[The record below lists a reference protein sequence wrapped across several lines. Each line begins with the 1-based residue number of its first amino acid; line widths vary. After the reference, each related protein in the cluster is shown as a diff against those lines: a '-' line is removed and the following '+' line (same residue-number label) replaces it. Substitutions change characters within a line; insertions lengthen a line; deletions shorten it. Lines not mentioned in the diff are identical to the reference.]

1 MELTG
6 LSASNRMLSRVVR
19 TRQDE
24 VMHFADTPVLFGI
37 NPIAAD
43 LDFVGSRYKP
53 TLRITGAVT
62 SLAPQAAMPYDIKL
76 INMHDN
82 HNATLDYEFNNEQLK
97 SLVDKGL
104 YLDGF
109 NFDPSPLLNAELV
122 LSGLADVD
130 VLPPA
135 REGEPPIVGVNVH
148 MAGPVSMTLDNSGYD
163 LEAELFDNYAER
175 VKDASENTREHE
187 VDYTTDHEDI
197 FAGEKTAEY
206 IGDHYSLPGRETNRM
221 SYAHKTLDADMELE
235 SAAELDKFEATLSD
249 GTPLMVTADDTFGK
263 QAAQM
268 FAEEIERK
276 RREFI
281 EQRDNTFSEHNEL
294 ASKSDELG
302 EAQWDEDLGDID
314 FGDDEAEAVESQP
327 EEVVAEAA
335 SDESEYDEILDDD
348 LVVDDDE
355 VEDIFADDDA
365 REAERDKKRKRS
377 QRTQNVERQVDN
389 ITAEERG
396 QEFGDKDLD
405 LDVPVQQSSKP
416 QHKKKHVFVPPTK
429 KQEELQR
436 EDDGFEL

>member
-6 LSASNRMLSRVVR
+6 LSTSNRMLSRVLR

-24 VMHFADTPVLFGI
+24 LMHFADIPVLFGI

-43 LDFVGSRYKP
+43 LDFVGQQYKP

-62 SLAPQAAMPYDIKL
+62 SLAPQAAMPYDIQL

-82 HNATLDYEFNNEQLK
+82 HNATLDYEFSNEQLK

-148 MAGPVSMTLDNSGYD
+148 MAGPVSMTLENSGYD

-175 VKDASENTREHE
+175 VKDAPEQTREHE

-197 FAGEKTAEY
+197 FADEKTVDY
-206 IGDHYSLPGRETNRM
+206 IGNHYSLPGREANRM
-221 SYAHKTLDADMELE
+221 SSAHKTLDTNLELE

-263 QAAQM
+263 RAAQM

-281 EQRDNTFSEHNEL
+281 EQRDNAFSEHNEL
-294 ASKSDELG
+294 ASKTDELD
-302 EAQWDEDLGDID
+302 EAQWDEDLGDVD
-314 FGDDEAEAVESQP
+314 FGDAEVDTQEAQPETESEEAEF
-327 EEVVAEAA
+327 EEPA
-335 SDESEYDEILDDD
+335 DD

-355 VEDIFADDDA
+355 VEDIFAEDDA

-396 QEFGDKDLD
+396 HGLGDESLELD
-405 LDVPVQQSSKP
+405 TPKQSSTP
-416 QHKKKHVFVPPTK
+416 QKKKHVFVPPTE
-429 KQEELQR
+429 KQNEPQR

>member
-6 LSASNRMLSRVVR
+6 LSTSNRMLSRVLR
-19 TRQDE
+19 TRHDE
-24 VMHFADTPVLFGI
+24 LMHFADTPVLFGI

-43 LDFVGSRYKP
+43 LDFVGQQYKP

-82 HNATLDYEFNNEQLK
+82 HNATLDYEFSTEQLK

-175 VKDASENTREHE
+175 VKDAPEQTREHE
-187 VDYTTDHEDI
+187 VDYTTDREDI
-197 FAGEKTAEY
+197 FADEKTVDY

-221 SYAHKTLDADMELE
+221 SSVHKTLDTNLELE

-281 EQRDNTFSEHNEL
+281 EQRDNAFSEHNEL
-294 ASKSDELG
+294 ASKSDELD
-302 EAQWDEDLGDID
+302 EAQWDEDLGDVD
-314 FGDDEAEAVESQP
+314 FDDEGDEIAVPESLMQEAES
-327 EEVVAEAA
+327 EEVEFEEPA
-335 SDESEYDEILDDD
+335 DD
-348 LVVDDDE
+348 LVVDDNE
-355 VEDIFADDDA
+355 AVEDIFAEDDA

-377 QRTQNVERQVDN
+377 QRTQNVERQVDS

-396 QEFGDKDLD
+396 HEFGDGDLD
-405 LDVPVQQSSKP
+405 LDTPKQSSAP
-416 QHKKKHVFVPPTK
+416 QKKKHVFVPPTE
-429 KQEELQR
+429 KQDEPQR

>member
-6 LSASNRMLSRVVR
+6 LSTSNRMLSRVLR
-19 TRQDE
+19 TRHDE
-24 VMHFADTPVLFGI
+24 LMHFADTPVLFGI

-43 LDFVGSRYKP
+43 LDFVGQQYKP

-82 HNATLDYEFNNEQLK
+82 HNATLDYEFSTEQLK

-175 VKDASENTREHE
+175 VKDAPEQTREHE
-187 VDYTTDHEDI
+187 VDYTTDREDI
-197 FAGEKTAEY
+197 FADEKTVDY

-221 SYAHKTLDADMELE
+221 SSVHKTLDTNLELE

-281 EQRDNTFSEHNEL
+281 EQRDNAFSEHNEL
-294 ASKSDELG
+294 ASKSDELD
-302 EAQWDEDLGDID
+302 EAQWDEDLGDVD
-314 FGDDEAEAVESQP
+314 FGDEEVAEADTSESQP
-327 EEVVAEAA
+327 EA
-335 SDESEYDEILDDD
+335 ESEELEHEEPADD

-355 VEDIFADDDA
+355 VEDIFAEDDA

-377 QRTQNVERQVDN
+377 QHTQNVERQVDN

-396 QEFGDKDLD
+396 HEFGDEDLD
-405 LDVPVQQSSKP
+405 LDTPKQASKP
-416 QHKKKHVFVPPTK
+416 QKKKHVFVPPTE
-429 KQEELQR
+429 KQDEPQR